1 MFKFVLKRSNKD
13 SLATVPTGSLAR
25 TDESTHVSFS
35 SSIFRPSTIL
45 LVFFIAQLMN
55 LTTSHSFA
63 AASPR
68 LLKLTDGKS
77 ASPLLSRTGGDPVPA
92 FDFVQKDI
100 SSVGELGNPMTRLA
114 FPKGGGYEAVVTN
127 LATSDT
133 CAFNS
138 ALYVGGSCAT
148 YWGSGD
154 IGAQIN
160 AAYAALPSTGGTI
173 YILPQSGCYNFTTP
187 ILLNTVGKPAVLVG
201 VSPANP
207 AGGTC
212 LNYLPTTGTTAITL
226 DYTQPLGTE
235 TPVPALANIYLLNN
249 SCSAVGGCGSS
260 AIGVETGGTNGGA
273 FGARFSN
280 STIEGFG
287 TAINLAD
294 AHGVGWAVEFDNFVL
309 RSNTVGLT
317 FSTLHENT
325 HWFGGVCIANG
336 TCVVDDTGSDFYLY
350 GVSIDSNA
358 AGLAGNF
365 GHYHCIGCHFENLGL
380 TTLNFVNLTGGYVD
394 LISGYYL
401 DNSTSGSIDQMFTL
415 SNAVAHISGITIF
428 TTGRTITNL
437 FYLSGASTVSGD
449 YFTSVSNLIP
459 NICNAGSVACTVTR
473 NAGGALPALNQM
485 AVFESTPPI
494 GVASYDI
501 CYGDSAAH
509 SIKCSFN
516 SDGFSAL
523 VRNNELAPVAT
534 SGSYNDL
541 SNKPTIFAPQINS
554 NWNATSGV
562 AQILNKPATFPPTDN
577 PTFTTVTSGT
587 LKAGKVNATAG
598 LFISGGTGG
607 SAGGTYLAFNAGSG
621 TAETDFINNMG
632 TGSGGFNF
640 YITNSTELGAPVA
653 TLNSAGLTVGALYET
668 NPYTPPA
675 ATSSCKKGQIAWD
688 SSHVYVCVAANSWKR
703 AVIAAW

>member
-1 MFKFVLKRSNKD
+1 MSV
-13 SLATVPTGSLAR
+13 TTGYG
-25 TDESTHVSFS
+25 
-35 SSIFRPSTIL
+35 
-45 LVFFIAQLMN
+45 LVG
-55 LTTSHSFA
+55 
-63 AASPR
+63 ASPR
-68 LLKLTDGKS
+68 LQKRTDNTS
-77 ASPLLSRTGGDPVPA
+77 VRLLLSRAVGGPVSA
-92 FDFVQKDI
+92 LDLVQKGI
-100 SSVGELGNPMTRLA
+100 SLVGELDNAITRLA
-114 FPKGGGYEAVVTN
+114 FPRSVDYDPAAVT
-127 LATSDT
+127 LAPSDVCT
-133 CAFNS
+133 FNS

-148 YWGSGD
+148 DWGSGD

-173 YILPQSGCYNFTTP
+173 YILPESGCYNFSTP
-187 ILLNTVGKPAVLVG
+187 VLLNTVGKPAALVG

-207 AGGTC
+207 TGGTC
-212 LNYLPTTGTTAITL
+212 LNYLPTTTTTAITL
-226 DYTQPLGTE
+226 DYTLPIGAE
-235 TPVPALANIYLLNN
+235 TPVPALTNIYLLNN
-249 SCSAVGGCGSS
+249 SCGATTIGGCGSS
-260 AIGVETGGTNGGA
+260 AVGVTTGGTNGGA

-294 AHGVGWAVEFDNFVL
+294 ARGVGWAVEFDNFVL
-309 RSNTVGLT
+309 RSNTVGLILA
-317 FSTLHENT
+317 TLHENT

-336 TCVVDDTGSDFYLY
+336 TCIVDDTGSDVYLY

-394 LISGYYL
+394 LVSGYYL
-401 DNSTSGSIDQMFTL
+401 DNLTSGTIEQMFTL
-415 SNAVAHISGITIF
+415 VNAVAHISGITIF

-437 FYLSGASTVSGD
+437 FNLSGASTVSGD
-449 YFTSVSNLIP
+449 YFTSVSSLIP
-459 NICNAGSVACTVTR
+459 NICNTGSVACTVTR
-473 NAGGALPALNQM
+473 NVGGALPALNQM
-485 AVFESTPPI
+485 AVFEGANPI
-494 GVASYDI
+494 GVAGYDI

-516 SDGFSAL
+516 SDSFSAL
-523 VRNNELAPVAT
+523 VRNRELATVAI

-554 NWNATSGV
+554 DWNATSGV
-562 AQILNKPATFPPTDN
+562 AQILNKPATFPPADN

-598 LFISGGTGG
+598 LFISGGTAG
-607 SAGGTYLAFNAGSG
+607 ATGGTYLAFNAGSG
-621 TAETDFINNMG
+621 TGETDFISNMG

-640 YITNSTELGAPVA
+640 YITKSTQLSAPIA
-653 TLNSAGLTVGALYET
+653 TLNSTGLTVGALYET

-675 ATSSCKKGQIAWD
+675 ASTSCKKGQIAWD
-688 SSHVYVCVAANSWKR
+688 SSYVYVCVATNSWKR